1 MRPFRWL
8 ATLLLDRWLVFTAW
22 LTPRRD
28 TIGNLI
34 FQIES
39 ERERH
44 RREIEAKD
52 DTIARLTEQ
61 VKGLLDANQVLRAE
75 CAANTAVLT
84 RVQAE
89 AEYAI
94 RRQAGGAVP

>member
-8 ATLLLDRWLVFTAW
+8 ATLLLDRWLLFTAW

-28 TIGNLI
+28 TIGQLI
-34 FQIES
+34 AQVEQ

-52 DTIARLTEQ
+52 DTIARQAEQ
-61 VKGLLDANQVLRAE
+61 IKGLLDVNQVLRAE
-75 CAANTAVLT
+75 CAANIAVLT

-94 RRQAGGAVP
+94 RRQAGGAAP